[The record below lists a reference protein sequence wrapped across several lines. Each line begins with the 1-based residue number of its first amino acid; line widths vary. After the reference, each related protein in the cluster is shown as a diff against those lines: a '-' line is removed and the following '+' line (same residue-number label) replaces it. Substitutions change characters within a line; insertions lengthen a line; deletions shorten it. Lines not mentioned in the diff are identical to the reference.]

1 MTKHTTVF
9 ASLLRH
15 FSRSEFQSAIS
26 GYKADFRTRVL
37 TCWDMFKMLL
47 YAQISGCFSV
57 REIETSMKANS
68 SRLYHAGL
76 KQVKR
81 STLCD
86 ALANKQSE
94 IFKSAF
100 HELVNKAQMIA
111 GRTKKKFTDPLRII
125 DMTVI

>member
-1 MTKHTTVF
+1 MTKYTTVF
-9 ASLLRH
+9 TSLLSH

-26 GYKADFRTRVL
+26 GHKADFRTRVL
-37 TCWDMFKMLL
+37 TCWDIFKTLL

-57 REIETSMKANS
+57 REIETSMKVNK

-86 ALANKQSE
+86 ALASRQSD
-94 IFKSAF
+94 IFRSVF
-100 HELVNKAQMIA
+100 HELVSKAQMIA
-111 GRTKKKFTDPLRII
+111 G
-125 DMTVI
+125 